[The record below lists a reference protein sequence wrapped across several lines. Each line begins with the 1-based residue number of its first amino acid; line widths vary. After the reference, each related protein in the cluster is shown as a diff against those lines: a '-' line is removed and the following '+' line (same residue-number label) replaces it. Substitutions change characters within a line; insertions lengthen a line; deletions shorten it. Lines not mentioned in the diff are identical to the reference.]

1 MSIDLNALEAE
12 MQMAQQTGRK
22 MCSVHVSELA
32 SLLMRARELEK
43 VQHMVP
49 IQAGFV
55 WPEDLHRLK
64 CGELHRIG
72 LSRKKGPKYCLE
84 VRVQSLPSMKKAPV
98 EDMQKEL
105 VVVAET

>member
-1 MSIDLNALEAE
+1 MSIDLSALEAE

-22 MCSVHVSELA
+22 MCSVHISELA

-84 VRVQSLPSMKKAPV
+84 VRVQSLPSIKKAPTN
-98 EDMQKEL
+98 EENKPL
-105 VVVAET
+105 AVVADL

>member
-12 MQMAQQTGRK
+12 MQMAQQDKRK
-22 MCSVHVSELA
+22 MCLVPTSDLM

-43 VQHMVP
+43 VQSMVP
-49 IQAGFV
+49 VHAGFV

-72 LSRKKGPKYCLE
+72 LSRRRGPKYSLE
-84 VRVQSLPSMKKAPV
+84 ARVQYLPSKPS
-98 EDMQKEL
+98 ERDIISEL
-105 VVVAET
+105 MACV